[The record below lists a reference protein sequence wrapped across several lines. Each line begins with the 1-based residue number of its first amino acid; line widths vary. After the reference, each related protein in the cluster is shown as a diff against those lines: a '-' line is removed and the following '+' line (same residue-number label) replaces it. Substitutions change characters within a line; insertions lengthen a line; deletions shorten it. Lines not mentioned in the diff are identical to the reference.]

1 MPNGHD
7 KNWIRL
13 CITIDGF
20 RMRHGHWPNRV
31 CMPEVCIADLQD
43 RLFTARDFAKITAKI
58 TLVPEERS
66 IVAEDD
72 SGASFIYG
80 EECPSAAGWLGV
92 DPEPDPIP

>member
-20 RMRHGHWPNRV
+20 RMRHGGWPNRV
-31 CMPEVCIADLQD
+31 FMPEVCIADLRD
-43 RLFTARDFAKITAKI
+43 NLFTVRDFAKITAKI
-58 TLVPEERS
+58 TLVPDERS
-66 IVAEDD
+66 IFAEDD
-72 SGASFIYG
+72 SGASFTYG

-92 DPEPDPIP
+92 DTEPDPNP